1 MQIIEDSV
9 SATVDCSYSNIGE
22 EWCAALIG
30 EDGKTLAYGKAQT
43 RADALRN
50 LAMAIDAQ
58 F

>member
-1 MQIIEDSV
+1 MAIVEDNIP
-9 SATVDCSYSNIGE
+9 ATVDCSYSNIGL

-30 EDGKTLAYGKAQT
+30 EDGKTLAYGKAHT

-50 LAMAIDAQ
+50 LACAIDDQ